1 MKPAMAMRIELVS
14 SQWSVVSSLFVV
26 GLWLEDKIQCN
37 LEEEDDKMDR
47 WKLGSDR
54 LTADD

>member
-14 SQWSVVSSLFVV
+14 SQWSVVSSLLVV
-26 GLWLEDKIQCN
+26 RLWLEDKIKCN

-47 WKLGSDR
+47 WKFGSD
-54 LTADD
+54 D

>member
-1 MKPAMAMRIELVS
+1 MKPAMAMRIWI

-54 LTADD
+54 LIADD